1 MGQLCTPPAPVFP
14 LHPLH
19 SWLTALLSIFSKAH
33 HSSPPGLGNSYA
45 ILPAQAPEMPQPR
58 PFRLESL
65 DIPFT
70 KAKRKKSKSSFGNE
84 LL

>member
-1 MGQLCTPPAPVFP
+1 MSG
-14 LHPLH
+14 
-19 SWLTALLSIFSKAH
+19 
-33 HSSPPGLGNSYA
+33 SPPGLGNSYA